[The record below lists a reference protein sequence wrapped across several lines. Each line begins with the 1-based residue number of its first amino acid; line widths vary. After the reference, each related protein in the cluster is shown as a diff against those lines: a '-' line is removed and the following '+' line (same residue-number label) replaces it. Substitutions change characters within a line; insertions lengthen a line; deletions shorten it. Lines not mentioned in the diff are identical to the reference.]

1 MGLLR
6 RQSSTECAAA
16 VGALAALALYFRR
29 RRRDITLTYL
39 DAKGSAEA
47 TRLALH
53 IGRVPFR
60 DERLSYAEVA
70 LLRDE
75 LPFGQVPTLRVGQS
89 DEVYCQSAAILRYA
103 GRCAGLF
110 PSNPESQLRCEMVLE
125 CIAEVGRYL
134 LPLCKRAFLGVPNHE
149 GLGSTNEFQRLC
161 RLHQYAAPN
170 R

>member
-1 MGLLR
+1 MQITAPLLLLMGLLR

-29 RRRDITLTYL
+29 RRGDITLTYL

-47 TRLALH
+47 TRLALT

-75 LPFGQVPTLRVGQS
+75 LPFGQVPTLRVG
-89 DEVYCQSAAILRYA
+89 DELYCQSAAILRYCLLYTSPSP
-103 GRCAGLF
+103 RDGLLSRM
-110 PSNPESQLRCEMVLE
+110 PSS
-125 CIAEVGRYL
+125 A
-134 LPLCKRAFLGVPNHE
+134 
-149 GLGSTNEFQRLC
+149 
-161 RLHQYAAPN
+161 
-170 R
+170 

>member
-75 LPFGQVPTLRVGQS
+75 LPFGQVPTLRVG
-89 DEVYCQSAAILRYA
+89 DDLYCQSAAILRYA

-110 PSNPESQLRCEMVLE
+110 PPDAESQLRCEMVLE
-125 CIAEVGRYL
+125 CIAEIGRDL
-134 LPLCKRAFLGVPNHE
+134 LPLWYKSVLRRDPNGAPGVP
-149 GLGSTNEFQRLC
+149 LTQA
-161 RLHQYAAPN
+161 QV
-170 R
+170 